1 MSHVRFD
8 RSGRRALTVHDN
20 VVKRRCTADQPDK
33 VWFIGITQHRVRDG
47 WASRR
52 LAPRPHRYHEACARP
67 FCTALLLFGIMSHAK
82 VRADFVRSLEELDAT
97 VGRDLPE
104 KLREMVRLRCSH
116 INGCSYSVRLHSD
129 GLAAGGV
136 RVDLISALARPVKLM
151 RADLVTEAEAAALR
165 FAEIL
170 TDYPRGLELEARDEA
185 AKYFTPR
192 QLGSIVEVVAV
203 VNAWNRVTRG
213 SE

>member
-1 MSHVRFD
+1 
-8 RSGRRALTVHDN
+8 
-20 VVKRRCTADQPDK
+20 
-33 VWFIGITQHRVRDG
+33 
-47 WASRR
+47 
-52 LAPRPHRYHEACARP
+52 
-67 FCTALLLFGIMSHAK
+67 MSHAK

-97 VGRDLPE
+97 VGRELPE

-185 AKYFTPR
+185 AKYFTPK

>member
-1 MSHVRFD
+1 M
-8 RSGRRALTVHDN
+8 RAAFL
-20 VVKRRCTADQPDK
+20 
-33 VWFIGITQHRVRDG
+33 
-47 WASRR
+47 
-52 LAPRPHRYHEACARP
+52 
-67 FCTALLLFGIMSHAK
+67 
-82 VRADFVRSLEELDAT
+82 RSLEELDGT
-97 VGRDLPE
+97 VGGDLPE
-104 KLREMVRLRCSH
+104 MLREMVRLRCSH

-129 GLAAGGV
+129 SLAVRGA

-151 RADLVTEAEAAALR
+151 RADLVSGAEAAALR

-170 TDYPRGLELEARDEA
+170 TDYPRGLELEARDDA
-185 AKYFTPR
+185 AKYFTPK